1 VGVPLTIVRAVPC
14 RTCSCLGYLQFRDL
28 KTGGTFLDLY
38 AFGPGAWL
46 ALLPDGPFDGT
57 PDAPR
62 HLCFTERGTFNS
74 ITAEEPEFHDPK
86 AVKEVLA
93 KYRLR
98 WLPCPRSGTLTG
110 VHSSSGFHL
119 EAVTPP

>member
-1 VGVPLTIVRAVPC
+1 
-14 RTCSCLGYLQFRDL
+14 
-28 KTGGTFLDLY
+28 
-38 AFGPGAWL
+38 
-46 ALLPDGPFDGT
+46 LPDGRFDGRR
-57 PDAPR
+57 DALR
-62 HLCFTERGTFNS
+62 YLCYTELGTFNS
-74 ITAEEPEFHDPK
+74 FTAEELEFHDPK
-86 AVKEVLA
+86 AVQEVLA